1 MPRSFIF
8 ISFLIFYYSSI
19 VQAQL
24 GLDYIVTN
32 AGDTLY
38 GEIHRTVNLQHR
50 VDFRTSDKSNFKA
63 YKAEEIKAY
72 QIGSDLYKSF
82 ELRLKEGGK
91 ESTFLLQ
98 LVSGAVNLY
107 AYSDVV
113 FYAEKNGDLH
123 ILEKKDRIMDG
134 KILDDRRFTGVLKVF
149 FQDCG
154 EWEERLSEVKFKEKD
169 LSELVWSYNEC
180 KDPLLK
186 RNYEVRE
193 SAKLSI
199 SPRIA
204 AGISYN
210 RPKAKERPGQTY
222 SGFSPGYCLVFGASI
237 KPSQFSNFLLQPAV
251 HVTKKKGSARG
262 IYSFGDYEA
271 LFIQPLV
278 KMTYSIPL
286 KLITLD
292 FSAGGAYSLGV
303 DKQGS
308 LATFGRVDK
317 DIALIGGGGL
327 RLNAFEKFQP
337 LMEYQIEGD
346 QFLSHKIILGVAF

>member
-1 MPRSFIF
+1 MPINFLLVPI
-8 ISFLIFYYSSI
+8 LIFCALSI
-19 VQAQL
+19 LPAQTVM
-24 GLDYIVTN
+24 DYIVTKD
-32 AGDTLY
+32 GDTLY
-38 GEIHRTVNLQHR
+38 GEIHRSVNLQHR

-63 YKAEEIKAY
+63 YKAEDIKAY
-72 QIGSDLYKSF
+72 QQGSDLYKSF

-98 LVSGAVNLY
+98 LVSGSINLY

-113 FYAEKNGDLH
+113 FYAEKNGAFH

-154 EWEERLSEVKFKEKD
+154 EWEERLSKVKFNEKD

-199 SPRIA
+199 RPRIA

-210 RPKAKERPGQTY
+210 RPKAKESPYQKY

-237 KPSQFSNFLLQPAV
+237 KPSQFSNFLLQPTV
-251 HVTKKKGSARG
+251 HFTKKKGSASG

-278 KMTYSIPL
+278 KMTYSFPL
-286 KLITLD
+286 KFITLD
-292 FSAGGAYSLGV
+292 FSAGGVYSIGV
-303 DKQGS
+303 DRQGS
-308 LATFGRVDK
+308 FAAISRNDRDIGLLA
-317 DIALIGGGGL
+317 GGGL
-327 RLNAFEKFQP
+327 RLNAFETFQP
-337 LMEYQIEGD
+337 LMEYQIEGG
-346 QFLSHKIILGVAF
+346 QFLSHKLILGVEF